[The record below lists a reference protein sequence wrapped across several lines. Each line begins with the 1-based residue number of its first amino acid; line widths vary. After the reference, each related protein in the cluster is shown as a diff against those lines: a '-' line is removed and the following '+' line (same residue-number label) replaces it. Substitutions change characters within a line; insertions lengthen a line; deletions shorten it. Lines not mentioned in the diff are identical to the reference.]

1 MNKEYAGA
9 QPQMRNTRIESAE
22 GYLGPYSPTLSV
34 GDYQSMVFTDGDD
47 GPFWLSPEL
56 RLKKKHDKDTGETK
70 EGDKTKAELAKDL
83 EAAGVSLQRGKHHT
97 KLELQ
102 GFAEKNRIPLRISR
116 PVVKDGWL
124 GKPKGLLQVLWER
137 GLIDATKRSAYTLD
151 GRKNRDTGEVNSS
164 MSLRRIMSE
173 CHDFVNEETALQVLG
188 RKLGLIVDRTPK
200 FHAELAGE
208 GIEYS
213 WACSKA
219 VFRRLPVAAR
229 KGRDN
234 FKLQVRNCT
243 DPTTTLD
250 RKRACLFSA
259 RARAYICTYYWLA
272 KKQQEQQQQTVVDA
286 EEDNNCTSSY
296 HQQLLFSEIQRLMKE
311 FKTHRCA
318 LDFDK
323 GFINVILKENNTGAA

>member
-1 MNKEYAGA
+1 MCYAQNSTISSSSTTVTVKGTPEKEMG
-9 QPQMRNTRIESAE
+9 
-22 GYLGPYSPTLSV
+22 LSM
-34 GDYQSMVFTDGDD
+34 QKCRTA
-47 GPFWLSPEL
+47 
-56 RLKKKHDKDTGETK
+56 R
-70 EGDKTKAELAKDL
+70 KDL

-213 WACSKA
+213 RQCSKA

-250 RKRACLFSA
+250 RKRVCWFSA

-272 KKQQEQQQQTVVDA
+272 KKQQEQQQQQTVVDA